1 MTLEEKQELIKS
13 ATSEEELE
21 ARMKEI
27 AEDEKEEVKEE
38 VKEEATED
46 VKEEGAIT
54 PEEERSL
61 LKATQ
66 NIEERSLKDV
76 SLKEIERKG
85 EINMEKEL
93 RNSKEYINAYAEYI
107 KGNDKELRALLTT
120 NATDSVAN
128 IQGDVAIPD
137 LVYGIVK
144 TAWEKDD
151 IMSLVR
157 KISVAGNLKVNF
169 EASAGDASV
178 HKEGAAAIDEESLR
192 LGIVT
197 LTPVSIKKWIS
208 ISDEVY
214 DMRGEEF
221 LRYIYE
227 ELTYKIVKK
236 TADTLIAKI
245 AALPQ
250 TLQADEEGNYT
261 TVSANK
267 IQTAP
272 AMDTIFQAIANL
284 SDEATDYTIV
294 MNKLTYANFKAVQLA
309 NNYAADI
316 FDNVRVRFNNSLPAY
331 DAANNGAVYAIVG
344 DFDHGTLANYPNGN
358 GVEIKFDDK
367 TLMTADLI
375 KILGRQYVG
384 VEAVAD
390 KAFTLI
396 AKPGSSS
403 I

>member
-21 ARMKEI
+21 ARMAQIQE
-27 AEDEKEEVKEE
+27 AEEKPEEVKEE
-38 VKEEATED
+38 

-61 LKATQ
+61 LKDTQ
-66 NIEERSLKDV
+66 NIEQRSVQVKT
-76 SLKEIERKG
+76 IERK
-85 EINMEKEL
+85 EDFKMEEKEL
-93 RNSKEYINAYAEYI
+93 RNSKEYIDAFAEYV
-107 KGNDKELRALLTT
+107 KGNKEEKELRALLTT
-120 NATDSVAN
+120 NATNPDAEIV
-128 IQGDVAIPD
+128 GDVAIPD
-137 LVYGIVK
+137 FVYDIVK

-157 KISVAGNLKVNF
+157 KISVAGNMKVNF
-169 EASAGDASV
+169 EASAGPAV
-178 HKEGAAAIDEESLR
+178 EHAEGSGAVDEEALR

-221 LRYIYE
+221 LRYVYD
-227 ELTYKIVKK
+227 ELTYRIVKK
-236 TADTLIAKI
+236 TADTLVAKI

-250 TLQADEEGNYT
+250 SLVADEDGNYT
-261 TVSANK
+261 QVSANK
-267 IQTAP
+267 ITTAP

-284 SDEATDYTIV
+284 SDEAGDYTII
-294 MNKLTYANFKAVQLA
+294 MNKLTYANFKQVQLA

-316 FDNVRVRFNNSLPAY
+316 FDNIRVRFNNTLPAY
-331 DAANNGAVYAIVG
+331 SAATAGQVYMIVG
-344 DFDHGTLANYPNGN
+344 DLDHGALANYPKGRE
-358 GVEIKFDDK
+358 VDIKFDDK

-375 KILGRQYVG
+375 RILGRQYVG

-390 KAFTLI
+390 KAFTLV
-396 AKPGSSS
+396 AKPQS